1 MPSFVTF
8 LRFFTVFAKED
19 KGTKSFYFT
28 VHRFLEGI
36 DMSNWKRLA
45 ILCQS
50 IILNATKVKMCQ
62 REYYKK
68 ACKYVIIE

>member
-36 DMSNWKRLA
+36 DMSGNVWRYCKQRKVSVDNIKRNKSQNVSKR
-45 ILCQS
+45 ILQKS
-50 IILNATKVKMCQ
+50 V
-62 REYYKK
+62 
-68 ACKYVIIE
+68 